1 MQDNMPRLNCITIII
16 TPMHICCT
24 HKGLEEGSTGSSA
37 TLHATTVYSLTFS
50 SSDQIINKATKIA
63 FLLWIF
69 FQSKST

>member
-16 TPMHICCT
+16 TPMHICCA

-37 TLHATTVYSLTFS
+37 TLHAATVYSLTFS